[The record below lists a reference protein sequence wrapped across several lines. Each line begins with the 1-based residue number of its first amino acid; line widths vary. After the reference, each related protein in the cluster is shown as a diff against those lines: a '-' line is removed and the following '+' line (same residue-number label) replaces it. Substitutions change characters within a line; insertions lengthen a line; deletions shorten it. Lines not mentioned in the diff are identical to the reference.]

1 VSSAVDDTT
10 GNNAGWDKLRR
21 RIEEL
26 QPLLKTR
33 GSLVLLKKR
42 RRLYWYLR
50 YSDSGCNGPKQRSV
64 YVGSDDNA
72 RRVRDLLE
80 QIRAPGEFLL
90 ETLRLADLA
99 RHIASPLL
107 RRRARMELKE

>member
-1 VSSAVDDTT
+1 MSSAVDDTT

-26 QPLLKTR
+26 KPLLKTQ
-33 GSLVLLKKR
+33 GSRVRLKKR

-50 YSDSGCNGPKQRSV
+50 FSDSDCNGPKQRSV

-72 RRVRDLLE
+72 QRVRELLE
-80 QIRAPGEFLL
+80 QIRAPGEFLR

-99 RHIASPLL
+99 RHVVKPLL
-107 RRRARMELKE
+107 RRRNRVEPQD